1 MPALSLLVVM
11 IEYAGT
17 FSRINAA
24 QRGPMDADDQ
34 EVANSGQLKFLLRDI
49 RIPADFPGEKKSAE
63 SRSLADFFLDWS
75 GVRGFS
81 GDFRFAGQLKAKKG
95 TVGRRSTTT
104 RAAASLFWCA
114 YFFGARLA
122 DLKEDI
128 EIAANMEDAGV
139 QKLSK
144 KWARFHD
151 ALVAFRDEF
160 DLDSIEYPRG
170 SQGLHVELYVRLMA
184 SAAKLLLLLGMES
197 MQDEN
202 GKVSFNPE
210 VKRLLEKA
218 CQDIVNEDVV
228 ELGDFSTYLRIK
240 EIQTAVLRR
249 TFSSFSNGCS
259 LSMPGKS
266 ASELMQGL
274 LDALSNETRTDLGTF
289 LSERMLDDEEFLKD
303 IRIYYNHLVE
313 RDAYVVSAYVAAGVV
328 LNTYAHYVE
337 EQGRHLTA
345 FLSSVKAMGFLDKA
359 ARCFGQCVDVF
370 DKLPCCSEW
379 EMESHESEIKE
390 TIMMWERAK
399 KDQIVAN
406 RWADIRAA
414 LEMLEEIAGD
424 MGMLDT
430 GMKDADGDWHEEFT
444 YFERQYGFC
453 EGQSEQGRA
462 IADFFE
468 RKENRAYRNR
478 LEKDFFPGL
487 WDHLA
492 IKTQRALLE
501 AELKWDKAVDIGSDY
516 DSIVV
521 EYRRALEIELREAVF
536 SQAEDVVENLIR
548 QKKLLGPPGVKYSA
562 SNLTLTHMK
571 RLLEDAAARE
581 SDLSA
586 SELRKRIHAIPMPS
600 AKSAGFRDHLLGAE
614 FCQFI
619 TELNKKRND
628 YEHDNETEVGE
639 ALRGIRN
646 RILGIS
652 SIGYLPLLA
661 SIKNL
666 PRPRAT

>member
-1 MPALSLLVVM
+1 MK
-11 IEYAGT
+11 
-17 FSRINAA
+17 
-24 QRGPMDADDQ
+24 ADDQ
-34 EVANSGQLKFLLRDI
+34 ERLNSRRLEFLLRDV
-49 RIPADFPGEKKSAE
+49 RIPDDFPGQKKSAE
-63 SRSLADFFLDWS
+63 SRSLVDFFLDWS

-81 GDFRFAGQLKAKKG
+81 GDFRFAGQLKGKKG
-95 TVGRRSTTT
+95 AAGRRSTTA

-114 YFFGARLA
+114 YFFGAKLA

-139 QKLSK
+139 HRLSK

-151 ALVAFRDEF
+151 ALVSLRDEF
-160 DLDSIEYPRG
+160 DLDSIEYPREN
-170 SQGLHVELYVRLMA
+170 QGLHVELYVRLMA

-197 MQDEN
+197 MQDES
-202 GKVSFNPE
+202 GKVMFNPE

-218 CQDIVNEDVV
+218 YQDIVNEDVV

-240 EIQTAVLRR
+240 EIQTAVVRM

-259 LSMPGKS
+259 LSMPGES
-266 ASELMQGL
+266 SSELMQGL
-274 LDALSNETRTDLGTF
+274 LDALSDETRTDLGTF
-289 LSERMLDDEEFLKD
+289 LSEGMLDDEEFLKD
-303 IRIYYNHLVE
+303 LRVYYNHLVE

-328 LNTYAHYVE
+328 LNTYAHYIE

-345 FLSSVKAMGFLDKA
+345 FLSNVKAIGFLDKA
-359 ARCFGQCVDVF
+359 AGCFGQCVDVF
-370 DKLPCCSEW
+370 GQLPCCSEW
-379 EMESHESEIKE
+379 EVGSGDSEPEKTVI
-390 TIMMWERAK
+390 MWERAK
-399 KDQIVAN
+399 KGQIMAD
-406 RWADIRAA
+406 RWADIRGA
-414 LEMLEEIAGD
+414 LELLERVAGD
-424 MGMLDT
+424 MGILDT
-430 GMKDADGDWHEEFT
+430 GIKDADGDWHEEFT

-478 LEKDFFPGL
+478 LEKDFFPGS
-487 WDHLA
+487 WDRLA

-536 SQAEDVVENLIR
+536 SQAEDIVENLIR
-548 QKKLLGPPGVKYSA
+548 QRKLHGPPGVQYSA

-571 RLLEDAAARE
+571 RLLEDAAACE
-581 SDLSA
+581 SDPSA

-600 AKSAGFRDHLLGAE
+600 AKSTGFRDHLLGAE
-614 FCQFI
+614 FCQFM

-639 ALRGIRN
+639 ALRGIRS
-646 RILGIS
+646 RILGIGS
-652 SIGYLPLLA
+652 VGYLPLLA
-661 SIKNL
+661 CIKNL